1 MRYNPVVRLGHYY
14 TTCFYREWKT
24 NPRFNEDLGSVIIA
38 LISLNVNVYSVD
50 LLDVDTHQEQFI
62 WLLAIFA
69 IWITVFVMSNNLI
82 VLFFC

>member
-1 MRYNPVVRLGHYY
+1 MNWEYLVDSLSGIM
-14 TTCFYREWKT
+14 
-24 NPRFNEDLGSVIIA
+24 LVIIA

-50 LLDVDTHQEQFI
+50 LLDKDTHQEQFI
-62 WLLAIFA
+62 WLLAIFG

>member
-1 MRYNPVVRLGHYY
+1 MYYSPIPVR
-14 TTCFYREWKT
+14 
-24 NPRFNEDLGSVIIA
+24 NELPSVDSLSGIMLVIIA